1 MIRICLGLDMQ
12 LKKELEKEAEKNHQP
27 LSAYIRKILYE
38 RRK

>member
-1 MIRICLGLDMQ
+1 MIRICLGLDKK
-12 LKKELEKEAEKNHQP
+12 LKEELEREAKENHQP